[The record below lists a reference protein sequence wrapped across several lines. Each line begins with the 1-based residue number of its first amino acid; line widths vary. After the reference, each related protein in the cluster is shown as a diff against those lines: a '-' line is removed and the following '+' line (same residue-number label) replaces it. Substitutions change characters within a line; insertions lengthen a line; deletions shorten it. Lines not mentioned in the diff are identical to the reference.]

1 MGTIKQGVFGG
12 FSGGVGT
19 VIGGTWKGISY
30 MRIIPAKISNPRT
43 ERQKDQRLKF
53 ALTMKFLKPISQFLK
68 IGFKN
73 YAVSM
78 TGINAAMAYNIH
90 NAVEGLYPEYSI
102 NYANVLVS
110 CGILAPAFNS
120 EVQSVSAGT
129 VQFSWDDNSA
139 ELSASR
145 LDKTMLMVYN
155 VLKGQAV
162 CVIDKGVRS
171 DLSQIVT
178 VPKSFFG
185 DQVHCYIGFIS
196 EDDMEVSNSN
206 YVGVVTIAD

>member
-12 FSGGVGT
+12 FSGGVGN

-110 CGILAPAFNS
+110 CGILTPAFNS

-206 YVGVVTIAD
+206 YVGIVTIAD